1 MLRLDDINDFEWRRI
16 VERLD
21 LAVAESVRAY
31 LADLH
36 TRRVPIRLDRWD
48 DELEELRLRRE
59 PEYDLPGLPLAYALK
74 FMPRRV
80 VSVLASLLLLDLDR
94 YPSLVLD
101 VGSGTGA
108 TAIALDLLDAP
119 RHITL
124 TGLEPSREMRTL
136 AGSSRFSGRVTA
148 RYVEGSVS
156 DGSLS
161 DLVMSDYDLVV
172 LSATFPYHF
181 DEWQPLLDGL
191 GDLDEGRMI
200 LAIEPDAKAPIL
212 DSLGRRLGA
221 RGWPIIRRNSTELPE
236 MVTRD
241 DVFLKATGSL
251 WERIGSPGSIAPRT
265 WWTPPDD
272 RYIIANPSP
281 SWPSLNEARTHP
293 LRTLGRP
300 PREAARVTSQAR
312 RLNS

>member
-1 MLRLDDINDFEWRRI
+1 MLRLDDINDFEWRRL

-21 LAVAESVRAY
+21 LAVAESARAY
-31 LADLH
+31 LAQLH
-36 TRRVPIRLDRWD
+36 SRRVPIRIDRWD

-94 YPSLVLD
+94 YPSSVLD

-124 TGLEPSREMRTL
+124 TGLEPSQEMRTF

-148 RYVEGSVS
+148 RYIEGSIS

-161 DLVMSDYDLVV
+161 ALSMHDYDLVV
-172 LSATFPYHF
+172 LSAAFPYHF
-181 DEWQPLLDGL
+181 DAWQPLLDGL
-191 GDLDEGRMI
+191 GDHDAGLMI

-236 MVTRD
+236 MITRD
-241 DVFLKATGSL
+241 DVFLKATETL
-251 WERIGSPGSIAPRT
+251 WERIGSPGSMAPRT

-272 RYIIANPSP
+272 RYLVANPLP
-281 SWPSLNEARTHP
+281 SWPRLNEARIRPVRTVRSP
-293 LRTLGRP
+293 L
-300 PREAARVTSQAR
+300 REAASVTSRSAPP
-312 RLNS
+312 